1 MAYQNTGIKSW
12 SVADRP
18 REKYKRLGSQKMTDA
33 ELLAILIANGYKG
46 QSALTLAK
54 NILASVANNVNEL
67 SELSLYDLEKFKG
80 IGAAKAITI
89 KAAMDL
95 GIRAMTLT
103 PQKENPVNS
112 SVQAYSHLRVV
123 FEDLRHEEFWV
134 LYLNNA
140 NIILEMSVVGR
151 GGFTATLVDIR
162 LLLKRAIQLGALG
175 LIVAHNHPSGNL
187 QPSSQDKTLTLKLK
201 KAADILELKLLDHL
215 VMGKG
220 EYLSFA
226 DKNLL

>member
-54 NILASVANNVNEL
+54 TILASVANNVNEL

-201 KAADILELKLLDHL
+201 KAAGILELKLLDHL